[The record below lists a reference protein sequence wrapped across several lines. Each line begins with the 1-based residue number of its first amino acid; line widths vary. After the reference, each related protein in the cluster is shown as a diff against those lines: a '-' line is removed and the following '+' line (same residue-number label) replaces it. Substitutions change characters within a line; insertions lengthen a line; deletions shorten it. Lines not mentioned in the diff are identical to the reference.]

1 MVIVW
6 ELVYGLLKS
15 DFRISFSESY
25 HVSSSFAEYRYYTN
39 FPNFKWPY
47 FRTAGGYGHM
57 VGHAGPI
64 RIAHI
69 DVALTWSN
77 VKVKVTDLLKFRKLH
92 FSTSTF
98 MARRSQLMGDYEAR
112 FLSCSPRWRSRDT
125 KVREMLLSP
134 ESTAFISALVEA
146 RTLLLWLQVGRNKTC
161 TVRFAQ
167 RSCTAFV
174 RQRKWRR

>member
-112 FLSCSPRWRSRDT
+112 FLSFSPPVGGHVTPKFAKCCYHQNPLR
-125 KVREMLLSP
+125 L
-134 ESTAFISALVEA
+134 ISALVEA
-146 RTLLLWLQVGRNKTC
+146 RSLWLWLQLGHHKPCTLAAKNVSLLAGFFEINK
-161 TVRFAQ
+161 
-167 RSCTAFV
+167 
-174 RQRKWRR
+174 